1 MNHSFYDICPK
12 PISAPQARYLEA
24 TGQEKQRMAE
34 AAYLL
39 SGWAYATYDSPKK
52 FRPDQVIS
60 KAQEQCGRF
69 SVTGGWGVHQ
79 PGKPPPPSDG
89 FRFSRKQLIFGLS
102 NS

>member
-1 MNHSFYDICPK
+1 
-12 PISAPQARYLEA
+12 
-24 TGQEKQRMAE
+24 MAE

-39 SGWAYATYDSPKK
+39 SGWAYAAYDSPKK

-79 PGKPPPPSDG
+79 PGKPPPP
-89 FRFSRKQLIFGLS
+89 Q
-102 NS
+102 